1 MNDKDSIRTPARRRR
16 LLASFGAPGF
26 RPFYAYNTF
35 AAVDMNVRIGVHGW
49 LVLEL
54 SDDSAFWVGMFAL
67 ALGVGPGG
75 LLDGGGRYRRP
86 LPAPQRVVD

>member
-1 MNDKDSIRTPARRRR
+1 MNDKDAIRTPARRRQ

-67 ALGVGPGG
+67 ALGARARWSSRWWRA
-75 LLDGGGRYRRP
+75 LSST
-86 LPAPQRVVD
+86 ASSAATCC